1 MSVSVWLGFALA
13 SFGMGVIPG
22 PAVTAIVGYALGSGR
37 RTALASVAG
46 IALGNAV
53 AMTLSLMGAGALLAA
68 SALAFGALK
77 AAGALYL
84 IGLGLYTL
92 VKAERGG
99 LKAAQR
105 DAVNPRAAFFGNFGV
120 GVLHPKTIVF
130 YVAFVPQFIDPDGD
144 YAAQAVLLT
153 ATFCGI
159 VAGTDTGWALAASS
173 ARAWLSRPRAALWSK
188 RASGGVLIAAGVATA
203 AARR

>member
-1 MSVSVWLGFALA
+1 MSFSVWLAFAA
-13 SFGMGVIPG
+13 GSFVMGVIPG
-22 PAVTAIVGYALGSGR
+22 PGVTAIVGYALGSGR

-46 IALGNAV
+46 IALGNAI

-77 AAGALYL
+77 VGGALYL
-84 IGLGLYTL
+84 IGLGLFTL
-92 VKAERGG
+92 FK
-99 LKAAQR
+99 AQR
-105 DAVNPRAAFFGNFGV
+105 DGLSAARADAVSPRAAFFGNFGV
-120 GVLHPKTIVF
+120 GVLHPKTIIF
-130 YVAFVPQFIDPDGD
+130 YVAFVPQFIDPHGD
-144 YAAQAVLLT
+144 YAAQATLLT

-159 VAGTDTGWALAASS
+159 VAASDTAWALVASS

-188 RASGGVLIAAGVATA
+188 RASGATLIAAGVATA

>member
-1 MSVSVWLGFALA
+1 MNVSVWLAFAA
-13 SFGMGVIPG
+13 AAFAMGVIPG
-22 PAVTAIVGYALGSGR
+22 PGVTAIVGYALGSGK

-46 IALGNAV
+46 IALGNGV

-92 VKAERGG
+92 LKAERGG
-99 LKAAQR
+99 VDAARR
-105 DAVNPRAAFFGNFGV
+105 DAVSPRAAFLGNFGV

-130 YVAFVPQFIDPDGD
+130 YVAFVPQFIDPRGD
-144 YAAQAVLLT
+144 YAAQAALLT
-153 ATFCGI
+153 ATFCVV
-159 VAGTDTGWALAASS
+159 VAASDTAWALAASS
-173 ARAWLSRPRAALWSK
+173 AREWLSRPRAALWAK
-188 RASGGVLIAAGVATA
+188 RASGATLIAAGVATA

>member
-1 MSVSVWLGFALA
+1 MNISVWLAFAAA
-13 SFGMGVIPG
+13 SFVMGVIPG
-22 PAVTAIVGYALGSGR
+22 PGVTAIVGYALGSGR

-46 IALGNAV
+46 IAIGNAV

-84 IGLGLYTL
+84 LGLGIYTL
-92 VKAERGG
+92 FKAERGG
-99 LKAAQR
+99 LTAARR
-105 DAVNPRAAFFGNFGV
+105 DAVSPRAAFFGNFGV

-130 YVAFVPQFIDPDGD
+130 YVAFVPQFIDPHGD
-144 YAAQAVLLT
+144 YASQAALLT
-153 ATFCGI
+153 ATFCVI
-159 VAGTDTGWALAASS
+159 VAATDTAWALAASS
-173 ARAWLSRPRAALWSK
+173 ARAWLSRPRAALWAK
-188 RASGGVLIAAGVATA
+188 RASGATLIAAGVATA